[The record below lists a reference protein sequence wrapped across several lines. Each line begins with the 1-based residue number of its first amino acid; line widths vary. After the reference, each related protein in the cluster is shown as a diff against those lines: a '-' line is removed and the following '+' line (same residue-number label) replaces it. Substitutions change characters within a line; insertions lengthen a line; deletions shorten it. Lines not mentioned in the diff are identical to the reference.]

1 MNDHEQIPNWAIELI
16 KQSTETNTKVTSLT
30 EWIERNIKDF
40 EMRLRQLEQFKWIL
54 VGISLASGGVGAMLA
69 KLLGA

>member
-1 MNDHEQIPNWAIELI
+1 MNEDQIPNWAIELI

-54 VGISLASGGVGAMLA
+54 IGISLASGGVGAVLA
-69 KLLGA
+69 KILGA

>member
-54 VGISLASGGVGAMLA
+54 IGISLASGGVGAMLA
-69 KLLGA
+69 KFLGA

>member
-1 MNDHEQIPNWAIELI
+1 MNDDQIPNWAIELI

-40 EMRLRQLEQFKWIL
+40 EMRLRNLEQFKWVLIG
-54 VGISLASGGVGAMLA
+54 VSLASGGIGAGLM
-69 KLLGA
+69 KLIGG